1 MCTLCSGKFMYL
13 HTKIDRGPGSGKGTQ
28 CSLLVER
35 EGFVHLSA
43 GELLRI
49 EKASGSEN
57 AKLIHD
63 VCMAGKIVPVKI
75 TVNLIKNAM
84 EKAGWA
90 SKRYLIDGFP
100 RNEDNVEGWNAVI
113 GPKANIKK
121 VIYFECDEEEL
132 IKRMYIRV
140 EQAGE

>member
-1 MCTLCSGKFMYL
+1 M
-13 HTKIDRGPGSGKGTQ
+13 
-28 CSLLVER
+28 LVEK

-43 GELLRI
+43 GDLLRV

-63 VCMAGKIVPVKI
+63 ICMAGKIVPVKI

-84 EKAGWA
+84 EEAGWA

-100 RNEDNVEGWNAVI
+100 RNEDNVEGWNEVI
-113 GPKANIKK
+113 GDKANIKK
-121 VIYFECDEEEL
+121 VIYFESDEDEC
-132 IKRMYIRV
+132 IKRITSQPRG
-140 EQAGE
+140 EEAGGQARADDNIETLKKRFV